1 MKSPN
6 LYSYIFQHIL
16 SRLDAERIHEIALDF
31 LRTMGNNALARDL
44 ISTALNVRDE
54 RLVVNTL
61 GLRFPNPLGIAAGFD
76 KNAQVV
82 PGLSALG
89 FGFVEVGTVTP
100 LPQAGNPRPRM
111 FRLVEDQ
118 AIINRLGFPNKGCN
132 TVRDNLNSITPSD
145 VVIGTSIGKG
155 KETPLEIALQD
166 YAICMNVLYPQSDFF
181 VVNVSSPNTP
191 QLRALQSKQYLPQL
205 LTGLVDFGRNVAAGL
220 GTQEKPVLV
229 KISPD
234 LTLPE
239 LDEILDAIT
248 LSGISGIVATNT
260 TVQREGLTS
269 HHSAESGGLSGKPL
283 ATISTKL
290 IRHIFTQTN
299 GTLPVIGVGGI
310 ATLSDVLEKLA
321 AGATLV
327 QMYTGFIYQGP
338 SIVSNINA
346 GLLHLMDLLGMT
358 SLTELVGNVQA
369 LDEMRAKVATSS
381 LNRR

>member
-1 MKSPN
+1 MTTSN
-6 LYSYIFQHIL
+6 LYRYLFQHIF
-16 SRLDAERIHEIALDF
+16 SRLDAERVHELALDF
-31 LRTMGNNALARDL
+31 LRTTGNYAFSRDL
-44 ISTALNVRDE
+44 ITTALNVRDE

-118 AIINRLGFPNKGCN
+118 AVINRLGFPNKGCN
-132 TVRDNLNSITPSD
+132 AVRDNLDAIAPSD

-166 YAICMNVLYPQSDFF
+166 YAICMSALYPQSDFF

-205 LTGLVDFGRNVAAGL
+205 LTGLVDFGKSVAAGL

-260 TVQREGLTS
+260 TVRREGLAS
-269 HHSAESGGLSGKPL
+269 NHSAESGGLSGKPL
-283 ATISTKL
+283 ATISTEL
-290 IRHIFTQTN
+290 IRHIFTQTK
-299 GTLPVIGVGGI
+299 GTLPVIGVGGV

-358 SLTELVGNVQA
+358 NLKELAGNIQA

-381 LNRR
+381 LNLR